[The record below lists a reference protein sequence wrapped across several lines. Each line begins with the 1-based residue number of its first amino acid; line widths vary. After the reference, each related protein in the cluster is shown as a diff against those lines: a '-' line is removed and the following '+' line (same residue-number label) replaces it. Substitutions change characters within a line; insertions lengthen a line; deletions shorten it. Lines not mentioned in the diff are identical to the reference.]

1 MTNSIDKSSLNNT
14 DLSEEQQPLQSI
26 KENLWWVIPD
36 KLAGV
41 RKPVA
46 EDIAEL
52 QRAGIGAVV
61 SVMDDPSNL
70 DLYQHLDIPYLWL
83 PTKGGTAP
91 SPEQIHQLQNF
102 VSTQNQRG
110 HAVAVH
116 CTSGRR
122 RTGTML
128 AAYLIAAGSSYE
140 QAMQTIQDANPDA
153 ELRTAQTT
161 FLQELAAKVSQD
173 KDVQRDVEKGS
184 SGYEI

>member
-14 DLSEEQQPLQSI
+14 DLSEEQQPLQPI
-26 KENLWWVIPD
+26 AANLWWVIPD

-46 EDIAEL
+46 EEIAEL
-52 QRAGIGAVV
+52 QKAGIGAVV

-70 DLYQHLDIPYLWL
+70 DLYQRLEIPYLWL

-91 SPEQIHQLQNF
+91 SPEQIQELQNF
-102 VSTQNQRG
+102 VSTQNQLG

-128 AAYLIAAGSSYE
+128 AAYLIATGSSYD
-140 QAMQTIQDANPDA
+140 QAMQTIQDANPNA
-153 ELRTAQTT
+153 ELRAAQTT
-161 FLQELAAKVSQD
+161 FLRELAK
-173 KDVQRDVEKGS
+173 K
-184 SGYEI
+184 

>member
-1 MTNSIDKSSLNNT
+1 MTNYIDKSSLNNT
-14 DLSEEQQPLQSI
+14 DLSEEQRSLQPI
-26 KENLWWVIPD
+26 EKNLWWVIPA

-46 EDIAEL
+46 EEIAQL
-52 QRAGIGAVV
+52 QKAGIGAVV

-70 DLYQHLDIPYLWL
+70 DLYQRLDIPYLWL

-91 SPEQIHQLQNF
+91 SLKQIQELQNF
-102 VSTQNQRG
+102 VSSQNQLG

-128 AAYLIAAGSSYE
+128 AAYLIATGSSYD
-140 QAMQTIQDANPDA
+140 QAMQIIQDAKPDA
-153 ELRTAQTT
+153 ELRVAQTT
-161 FLQELAAKVSQD
+161 FLRELA
-173 KDVQRDVEKGS
+173 G
-184 SGYEI
+184 G

>member
-1 MTNSIDKSSLNNT
+1 MTNYIDKRSLNNT
-14 DLSEEQQPLQSI
+14 DLGEEQQPLQSI
-26 KENLWWVIPD
+26 NENLWWVIPD

-46 EDIAEL
+46 EEIDEL
-52 QRAGIGAVV
+52 QKAGIGAVV

-70 DLYQHLDIPYLWL
+70 ELYKSLEIPYLWL

-91 SPEQIHQLQNF
+91 SSEQIQELQNF
-102 VSTQNQRG
+102 VFTQNQLG

-153 ELRTAQTT
+153 ELRAAQTM
-161 FLQELAAKVSQD
+161 FLQELAAKVSQA
-173 KDVQRDVEKGS
+173 KDIQRDVEKGS
-184 SGYEI
+184 SGYET